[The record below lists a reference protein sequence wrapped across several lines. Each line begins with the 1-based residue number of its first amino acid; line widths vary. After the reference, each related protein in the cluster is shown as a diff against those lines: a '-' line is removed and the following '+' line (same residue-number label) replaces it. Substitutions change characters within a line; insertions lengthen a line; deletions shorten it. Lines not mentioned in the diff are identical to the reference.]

1 MKQYLFFFI
10 ILLINVSKVFAWA
23 TLAPLECSSLI
34 WCNDDVYSS
43 DWPLWIIW
51 EFIWEMILYTAV
63 VAVLSLMISWIFY
76 IISFWE
82 EERTKKAKKWIT
94 WSLVWVVVSVSAW
107 FIINSINHL
116 SV

>member
-1 MKQYLFFFI
+1 MKQYLIFLIIIFFSNF
-10 ILLINVSKVFAWA
+10 SKVFAWRA
-23 TLAPLECSSLI
+23 FLECSDLI
-34 WCNDDVYSS
+34 WCNEDVDSS
-43 DWPLWIIW
+43 NWPLWIIW
-51 EFIWEMILYTAV
+51 EFISEMILYTAV

-82 EERTKKAKKWIT
+82 EEKTKKAKKWII
-94 WSLVWVVVSVSAW
+94 WSLVWVVISVSAW